1 MIQQSGSTMNNKYAV
16 IIPCYNHARAIS
28 SVLERLEP
36 FKLKT
41 FVIDD
46 GNNDEQKKLL
56 QENVTKYDFA
66 TLITLDKNGGK
77 GEAVYVGAQKAM
89 EQGFTHIIQLDA
101 DGQHQIEDLPKL
113 ISLSEQ
119 YPNELIS
126 ATPKYDESV
135 PKSRLYGRYITHF
148 WVWVETL
155 SFKIKDSM
163 CGFRI
168 YPNSAFISC
177 FKEEHP
183 GKRMDFDIEIMVR
196 MYWRGIKCRF
206 IESPVTYPQDGIS
219 NFDVLKDNLAISR
232 MHTKLCFLMPYRMCR
247 LMLSSV
253 FKQHKDS
260 SSWADKEEQKG
271 LLGMKIMMRLY
282 IACGRAAFMMV
293 LPFVIAFFY
302 LFAPKV
308 RHASEHYLQIIKKEH
323 QKRNITSSINYS
335 TYKHMLSFGI
345 TMLDKLALWRKDAK
359 VIEAVE
365 YAQDAQQILAPSHK
379 RGKLIL
385 GSHLGNLDAA
395 RALAIRTGLPKV
407 TALVFTDNAERFR
420 AITKEFAPD
429 ALEDLIAVN
438 SITPE
443 LACELSERIE
453 RGEYVA
459 ITGDRISPI
468 PGRGGLRCVKAHFLG
483 HECDFPE
490 GPFILASLLKCPV
503 IATFALK
510 ERGKIKIYAEKLAD
524 EITLKRNTR
533 NADLKEYVSKY
544 ASMLEKHT
552 LANPYEWF
560 NFYDF
565 PGF

>member
-1 MIQQSGSTMNNKYAV
+1 MNNKYAV
-16 IIPCYNHARAIS
+16 IIPCYNHAQAIP
-28 SVLERLEP
+28 SVLNRLEQ
-36 FKLKT
+36 FKLTT
-41 FVIDD
+41 FVVDD
-46 GNNDEQKKLL
+46 GNSTEQKELL
-56 QENVTKYDFA
+56 KDNVAKYAFA
-66 TLITLDKNGGK
+66 SLISLDKNEGK
-77 GEAVYVGAQKAM
+77 GGAVFHGAEMAM
-89 EQGFTHIIQLDA
+89 AQGFTHIIQLDA
-101 DGQHQIEDLPKL
+101 DGQHKIEDLPKL

-119 YPNELIS
+119 YPQDLIS
-126 ATPKYDESV
+126 AMPQYDESV

-148 WVWVETL
+148 WVWIETL
-155 SFKIKDSM
+155 SLNIKDSM

-168 YPNSAFISC
+168 YPNATFLSC
-177 FKEEHP
+177 FKEELP

-196 MYWRGIKCRF
+196 MYWRGTKCHF
-206 IESPVTYPQDGIS
+206 MESPVTYPLDGIS

-232 MHTKLCFLMPYRMCR
+232 MHTKLCLMMPYRMYR

-253 FKQHKDS
+253 LSPDKGKN
-260 SSWADKEEQKG
+260 SWADKQEQKG

-282 IACGRAAFMMV
+282 IGCGRVAFMTV

-308 RHASEHYLQIIKKEH
+308 RHASAHYLQIIKKEH
-323 QKRNITSSINYS
+323 KKRNIASSLKYS

-365 YAQDAQQILAPSHK
+365 YAQDAQQVLAPTRQK
-379 RGKLIL
+379 GKLIL

-407 TALVFTDNAERFR
+407 TALVFTDNAERFK
-420 AITKEFAPD
+420 AITKEFAPA

-468 PGRGGLRCVKAHFLG
+468 PGRGGIRCVKAPFLG
-483 HECDFPE
+483 HECEFPE

-510 ERGKIKIYAEKLAD
+510 EQGKIRIYAQKLAD
-524 EITLKRNTR
+524 EISLPRKTR
-533 NADLKEYVSKY
+533 NADLKEYIKQY
-544 ASMLEKHT
+544 ASVLEAHT
-552 LANPYEWF
+552 LTHPYEWF
-560 NFYDF
+560 NFYNF